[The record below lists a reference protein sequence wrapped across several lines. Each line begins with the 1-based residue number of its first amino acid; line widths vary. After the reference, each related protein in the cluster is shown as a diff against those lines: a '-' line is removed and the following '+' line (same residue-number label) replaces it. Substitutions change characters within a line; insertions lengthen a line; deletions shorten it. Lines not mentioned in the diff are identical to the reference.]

1 MARVDGSGRA
11 RYLFDMKWGTGVTR
25 LSAAF
30 TCDQCGAMSIG
41 QMIMDG
47 DQSEWSQIEYDLEQ
61 MDSMEWIPAH
71 ATGCEFPDVPSHIG
85 EAASEAFKC
94 QSVQAFRAACSLAR
108 AVIEATA
115 KHKGLTVT
123 GIAAKINA
131 MAEAGHIRPHI
142 QEAAHEVRH
151 LGNEMAHG
159 DFIDPVTSEETALVL
174 ELMAE
179 VLDEVFQSPAR
190 VTRAR
195 EAREARRSGSV

>member
-1 MARVDGSGRA
+1 
-11 RYLFDMKWGTGVTR
+11 
-25 LSAAF
+25 
-30 TCDQCGAMSIG
+30 MSIG
-41 QMIMDG
+41 QMFQDG
-47 DQSEWSQIEYDLEQ
+47 DQSEWRDIEYDLEQ

-71 ATGCEFPDVPSHIG
+71 ATGREFPDVPGHIG

-94 QSVQAFRAACSLAR
+94 QSVQAFRASCSLAR

-115 KHKGLTVT
+115 KHKGLTMN
-123 GIAAKINA
+123 GIAAKVDA
-131 MAEAGHIRPHI
+131 MAEAGYIRPHI
-142 QEAAHEVRH
+142 QEAAHEVRY

-159 DFIDPVTSEETALVL
+159 DFIDPVTSEETALAL

-195 EAREARRSGSV
+195 EAREARRSGSL